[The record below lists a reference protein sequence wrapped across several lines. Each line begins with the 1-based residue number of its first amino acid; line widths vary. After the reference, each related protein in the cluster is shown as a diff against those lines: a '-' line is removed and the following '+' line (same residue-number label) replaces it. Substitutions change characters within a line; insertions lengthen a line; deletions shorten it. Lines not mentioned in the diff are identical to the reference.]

1 MQIQANDGSVKAMVE
16 GTLHRVYHDDLS
28 AVHMVH
34 DTSKLDPLVAEYEKR
49 KQALTGA
56 HCCALKDASPLAGI
70 AAITAIVLDHAHV
83 LDMGKWTAVASQ
95 AQQAAPRHEHL
106 TCPWVLA

>member
-49 KQALTGA
+49 KQALTDMVDNYISLKRRGKELKVKQVGVV
-56 HCCALKDASPLAGI
+56 CA
-70 AAITAIVLDHAHV
+70 
-83 LDMGKWTAVASQ
+83 
-95 AQQAAPRHEHL
+95 
-106 TCPWVLA
+106 